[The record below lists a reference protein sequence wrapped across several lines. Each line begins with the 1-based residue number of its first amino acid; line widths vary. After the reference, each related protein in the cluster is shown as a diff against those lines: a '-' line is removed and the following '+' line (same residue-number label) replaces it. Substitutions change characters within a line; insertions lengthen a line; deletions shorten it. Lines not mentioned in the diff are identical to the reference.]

1 MGRRIGAEVQ
11 TQRRLSENG
20 AIAIW
25 EKKVEAHGWAKHA
38 DSSTIIGSKR
48 IQRQETLGSGDGSR
62 EWNFEQG
69 KTPF

>member
-20 AIAIW
+20 AVVMC
-25 EKKVEAHGWAKHA
+25 EKKVEAHVCKVRGKF
-38 DSSTIIGSKR
+38 DLYR
-48 IQRQETLGSGDGSR
+48 IEEDPTSGDVGHR
-62 EWNFEQG
+62 GWNFEQG